1 MGKTSIAL
9 AGLLFLAVGGFAQT
23 IPAQASISQATNMVS
38 QDAFMSPARMA
49 DFWNDIGIPY
59 VLANGGGVATN
70 LGALGNTTVA
80 TMTNSANQFTGTF
93 NGNGAGITNVT
104 GTGGGGLANG
114 SSVTNLTIWDT
125 SSNPIS
131 TTWNVNGIV
140 RTNTTN
146 GANFTL
152 MSTTL
157 TMGNSNNVVQSQFG
171 NSSTGAVI
179 STIWNSTTNTLN
191 VTTNAVSTSN
201 TPLATMSSGGYTYSV
216 LLGMGTGTPTVS
228 TNISTFL
235 PNSVTIPGWTN
246 TPQPATITNVTLV
259 LEAGSTDSHGYLRIY
274 SGPGTQLPQYST
286 LGVITLS
293 TNYPTPGFW
302 TFAYAGV
309 SNMTSLSYVIPPSM
323 MDCTSSNVLLRH
335 GSILSAS
342 SMVRFAYT
350 HTQ

>member
-1 MGKTSIAL
+1 MPLDLTNLVQDNGLNLTNILASGISGTAITNAQLISATNNAL
-9 AGLLFLAVGGFAQT
+9 ALASNSFY
-23 IPAQASISQATNMVS
+23 SISNPSNFQTLLQVSNTVQSATN
-38 QDAFMSPARMA
+38 
-49 DFWNDIGIPY
+49 G
-59 VLANGGGVATN
+59 L
-70 LGALGNTTVA
+70 
-80 TMTNSANQFTGTF
+80 
-93 NGNGAGITNVT
+93 
-104 GTGGGGLANG
+104 GGGGSGLTNG

-125 SSNPIS
+125 SSNAIS

-140 RTNTTN
+140 RTNMSN
-146 GANFTL
+146 GNNFLL
-152 MSTTL
+152 MDSSQTF
-157 TMGNSNNVVQSQFG
+157 GNSNNVVQSQFG

-191 VTTNAVSTSN
+191 ITTNVVSTSN

-216 LLGMGTGTPTVS
+216 LLGMGMGTPTVS

-274 SGPGTQLPQYST
+274 SGAGTQLPQYST

-293 TNYPTPGFW
+293 TNYPTSGFW
-302 TFAYAGV
+302 TFTYAGV
-309 SNMTSLSYVIPPSM
+309 SNNTSLAYIIPPSM

-335 GSILSAS
+335 GSILVAS